1 MADYWNTDWL
11 NRSNL
16 FAPLRAVGARLPE
29 IGWPN
34 PDLLNALA
42 DDAGRVVN
50 AQGLRVRF
58 VPQAPKS
65 KHFQDGFEPRAF
77 LKGEV
82 QLRPLDWHDLF
93 NALVW
98 ITFPTTKAVINARHY
113 ESLSGAETGNRPP
126 ARDALTLFDEDGV
139 VVLSSDA
146 GLLDLVRTFRWKE
159 LFWERREQV
168 RKRMRFFLFGHALYH
183 KALDPFVGMTGKAV
197 LLGVPDGFAQLPLN
211 SQIAET
217 DRLLAAHIWDRT
229 RISHGRDLS
238 PLPVLGVPGW
248 WGGNE
253 QESFYENT
261 GYFRPGRNNSGAQD
275 QAASSSV

>member
-1 MADYWNTDWL
+1 MADFWNTHWL
-11 NRSNL
+11 NRSEM
-16 FAPLRAVGARLPE
+16 FAPLRAVGARLPA

-58 VPQAPKS
+58 VPQALKS
-65 KHFQDGFEPRAF
+65 MEFQDGFEPRTF

-98 ITFPTTKAVINARHY
+98 MTFPAAKAVINARHY
-113 ESLSGAETGNRPP
+113 EALSGGEAGNRPP
-126 ARDALTLFDEDGV
+126 ARDALTLFDEEGV

-146 GLLDLVRTFRWKE
+146 GLLELVREFRWKE
-159 LFWERREQV
+159 LFWNRREEV

-183 KALDPFVGMTGKAV
+183 KALNPFVGMTGKAV
-197 LLGVPDGFAQLPLN
+197 LLNVPDAFVQLPVN
-211 SQIAET
+211 SQIVQS
-217 DRLLAAHIWDRT
+217 DRLLSAHVWDRT
-229 RISHGRDLS
+229 RMSYGRELS

-248 WGGNE
+248 GDGNE
-253 QESFYENT
+253 EESFYENT
-261 GYFRPGRNNSGAQD
+261 GYFRPGRNGPGAQD
-275 QAASSSV
+275 QTGSSSV